1 MVLKRV
7 LAGGFAERF
16 LEYRRAIRQGNAG
29 QYNNNNN
36 NNRYRQREPAING
49 YMIVVGFSDCNYF
62 LSDAKLFSLPECSSR
77 KSSGCVGVVV
87 MGVWQRVI
95 AIVARVQ
102 VNGVFW
108 GYESVVVVCG

>member
-36 NNRYRQREPAING
+36 RYRQRESAING
-49 YMIVVGFSDCNYF
+49 YMIVVGFSDCNCF
-62 LSDAKLFSLPECSSR
+62 LSDAKLFSLPEGSSR
-77 KSSGCVGVVV
+77 KSTGCVGVVV
-87 MGVWQRVI
+87 MGVR
-95 AIVARVQ
+95 
-102 VNGVFW
+102 
-108 GYESVVVVCG
+108 